1 MSNLQGNPHV
11 ESIANGSHKFGSG
24 LLLDVSKPDKNAVFS
39 SFSISSVI
47 SMASLGA
54 RGNTLSQIRDAL
66 QLPNDRE
73 SLKLTYSEIN
83 AAMKSDDNITLEI
96 ANSIFPSNKLQLKDE
111 FLEEAKKHFGSEVR
125 SLNYRDPENA
135 RKDINQWVERKTN
148 SKIKE
153 LFASGA
159 IDSDTVNVLVNAIYF
174 KGDWLA
180 KFNKDN
186 TMDSSFHVS
195 PEKTIKVPM
204 MFASDIKFRSKEN
217 EDLQCTI
224 VELPYKGERMSM
236 YFLVPDEKF
245 GLAALEK
252 KLSSDVFT
260 PSVLDDLYPASK
272 NPIYVPKFKLESYH
286 DLGESCKKLGLSDMF
301 DDKSDFSGMAGGP
314 GELYVS
320 KVVQKAVIEVNEE
333 GSEAAA
339 ASGMAMMM
347 RCAMIPNPPIRIDH
361 PFAFMIKDNS
371 TGLILFS
378 GRVVDPSMS

>member
-11 ESIANGSHKFGSG
+11 ESLRNGSHKFGSG
-24 LLLDVSKPDKNAVFS
+24 LLLDYLQL
-39 SFSISSVI
+39 I
-47 SMASLGA
+47 SMGFSWS
-54 RGNTLSQIRDAL
+54 RGNTLSQIRDAPPA
-66 QLPNDRE
+66 PNDRE
-73 SLKLTYSEIN
+73 SMLHE
-83 AAMKSDDNITLEI
+83 SDDNITLEI

-125 SLNYRDPENA
+125 SLNYRDPEMPE
-135 RKDINQWVERKTN
+135 RISINGW
-148 SKIKE
+148 KE
-153 LFASGA
+153 KLTPRSRSYSPLEA

-186 TMDSSFHVS
+186 TMDSSFMFLREDNQGS
-195 PEKTIKVPM
+195 M

-217 EDLQCTI
+217 EDLH
-224 VELPYKGERMSM
+224 GERMSM

-272 NPIYVPKFKLESYH
+272 KPYLFLS

-301 DDKSDFSGMAGGP
+301 DDKIRLLRDGWRSRRA
-314 GELYVS
+314 YVS

-333 GSEAAA
+333 GREAAA

-347 RCAMIPNPPIRIDH
+347 RCAMIPNPPL
-361 PFAFMIKDNS
+361 
-371 TGLILFS
+371 GLIIPLLL
-378 GRVVDPSMS
+378 